1 MDAEATATPEL
12 RVFMLR
18 RLERFAALAASPTV
32 AEVGSVQRLAR
43 HAVLSAYRDC
53 VAYGL
58 AEDATAVLDRV
69 RRRAPQAA

>member
-1 MDAEATATPEL
+1 MDAEATVTPEL
-12 RVFMLR
+12 RVFMLG

-32 AEVGSVQRLAR
+32 AELGSVHRLAR

-53 VAYGL
+53 AALGL

-69 RRRAPQAA
+69 RGRATQAA